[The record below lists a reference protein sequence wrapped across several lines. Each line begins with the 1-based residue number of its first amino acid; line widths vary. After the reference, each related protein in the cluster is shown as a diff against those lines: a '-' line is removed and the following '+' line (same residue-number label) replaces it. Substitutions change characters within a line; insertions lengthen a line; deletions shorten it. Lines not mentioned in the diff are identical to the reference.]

1 VPDRVTLLLYDY
13 VEDILERRAPHREAH
28 LALIA
33 RWHEDG
39 RLTQAGPLGDPVH
52 GGLFVLPGEPADAEA
67 FVAEDPYV
75 AAGLVTSWRVEPWTI
90 VT

>member
-1 VPDRVTLLLYDY
+1 MPERLHVLFYDY
-13 VEDILERRAPHREAH
+13 VEDILERRAPHREEH

-39 RLTQAGPLGDPVH
+39 RMAMAGPLGDPVH
-52 GGLFVLPGEPADAEA
+52 GGLFVLRAEPADAEA